1 MYNPYY
7 DPMHTGN
14 PKAMGGTLF
23 MQDDGNLVMY
33 PNGWVPSDGIDL
45 LEATHTSTA
54 SGYSGTAVAS
64 LEESGDLVLY
74 DKACGATASCE
85 DGDPA
90 AVHWSYGER
99 GPAGHNVFALTGSFA
114 FIAKETTCLPH
125 MPCNGGTSYCP
136 ANTAPMGCKHFPYG
150 CGVMRNGD
158 ALQPGDCVYNP
169 RYRHAA
175 DGGGG
180 PEGGTLV
187 LQEDGN
193 LAIYANSDGGHQPV
207 ETTGTSVAEGT
218 SAGA

>member
-23 MQDDGNLVMY
+23 MQDDGNLVIY
-33 PNGWVPSDGIDL
+33 PNGWVASDGLDL

-90 AVHWSYGER
+90 AVHWSYG
-99 GPAGHNVFALTGSFA
+99 
-114 FIAKETTCLPH
+114 
-125 MPCNGGTSYCP
+125 
-136 ANTAPMGCKHFPYG
+136 
-150 CGVMRNGD
+150 
-158 ALQPGDCVYNP
+158 
-169 RYRHAA
+169 
-175 DGGGG
+175 
-180 PEGGTLV
+180 
-187 LQEDGN
+187 
-193 LAIYANSDGGHQPV
+193 
-207 ETTGTSVAEGT
+207 
-218 SAGA
+218 

>member
-1 MYNPYY
+1 M
-7 DPMHTGN
+7 
-14 PKAMGGTLF
+14 
-23 MQDDGNLVMY
+23 
-33 PNGWVPSDGIDL
+33 
-45 LEATHTSTA
+45 
-54 SGYSGTAVAS
+54 
-64 LEESGDLVLY
+64 LY

-169 RYRHAA
+169 YYDPMHTGNPKAM
-175 DGGGG
+175 
-180 PEGGTLV
+180 GGTLFM
-187 LQEDGN
+187 QDDGN
-193 LAIYANSDGGHQPV
+193 LVIYPNGWVPSDGIDLLEVITVRVMVRVTVRVMVGV
-207 ETTGTSVAEGT
+207 RLRVRAMVTVRVRGLWLG
-218 SAGA
+218 